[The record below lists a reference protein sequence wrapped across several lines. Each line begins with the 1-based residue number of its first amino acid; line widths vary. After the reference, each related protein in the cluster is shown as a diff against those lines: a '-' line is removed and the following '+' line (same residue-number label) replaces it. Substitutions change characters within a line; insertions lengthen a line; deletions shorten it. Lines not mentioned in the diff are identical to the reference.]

1 MRLRL
6 AIAALILASA
16 ALAQTV
22 VVHPASI
29 DGILVNP
36 GMGIQTFQ
44 RYNGDPLNPGTTWS
58 EEGPTGNIAQGPA
71 PDFPKATI
79 AYCRWFWE
87 TLEPAKGD
95 VRWTIVDRALE
106 EAAAHGQTLL
116 IRLMP
121 YDQRR
126 PLPEWYR
133 KSGAK
138 RANAEGQPVW

>member
-1 MRLRL
+1 MQLRIGVTMPQMRLRL

-22 VVHPASI
+22 VVHPALI

-58 EEGPTGNIAQGPA
+58 EEGPTGPIAQGPA
-71 PDFPKATI
+71 PDFPKSTI

-87 TLEPAKGD
+87 
-95 VRWTIVDRALE
+95 ALE
-106 EAAAHGQTLL
+106 
-116 IRLMP
+116 
-121 YDQRR
+121 
-126 PLPEWYR
+126 
-133 KSGAK
+133 
-138 RANAEGQPVW
+138 